1 MDGRWPRAGLLACLA
16 SVALAGIRGRAAGLG
31 VGSARDLGRVSAAGH
46 GRGGRGQGQDGGTG
60 RQRPAHGHAHAVN
73 GIQGPAVTVPRSR
86 MGALR
91 RRAGRPRQVQM
102 FSLAVLGA
110 KLEAGC
116 GVVRGP
122 ALAVLP

>member
-1 MDGRWPRAGLLACLA
+1 MAAAARGPVACLA
-16 SVALAGIRGRAAGLG
+16 SVALPASGGAPPVSAWAAPAPWVASALLATAAAGAARARMAAPAT
-31 VGSARDLGRVSAAGH
+31 SAPPKVTCTR
-46 GRGGRGQGQDGGTG
+46 
-60 RQRPAHGHAHAVN
+60 VN
-73 GIQGPAVTVPRSR
+73 GSQGPAVTVPRSR
-86 MGALR
+86 MGALQR
-91 RRAGRPRQVQM
+91 RVGRRQVQM